1 MDCLEVWLGHK
12 NELANHNYLMGCI
25 SCNGRR
31 YRYSPWSLESSLT
44 WPSFILVLKLQFRV
58 VLLMSLACG
67 VGKMGQLNLCNMIT
81 KDCDKKDLAIFKES
95 GSFADFWYIL
105 NFISYLLYLNFYILY
120 SRHIT
125 KVGSGKIFPCPF
137 SKIGKLDFQEKKME
151 IFPYRFRQKIIF
163 WRKKSLTLSCWQ
175 AISYITN
182 CWLNI

>member
-25 SCNGRR
+25 SRNGRR
-31 YRYSPWSLESSLT
+31 YRYSPWALESSLT

-95 GSFADFWYIL
+95 GSFVDFWYIL
-105 NFISYLLYLNFYILY
+105 NFISYLLYLNFHILY

-125 KVGSGKIFPCPF
+125 KVGRGKIFPCPF
-137 SKIGKLDFQEKKME
+137 SKIGKTRFPREKNGDFSLQVQAKNYFLQKK
-151 IFPYRFRQKIIF
+151 IFNFKLLA
-163 WRKKSLTLSCWQ
+163 S
-175 AISYITN
+175 N
-182 CWLNI
+182 